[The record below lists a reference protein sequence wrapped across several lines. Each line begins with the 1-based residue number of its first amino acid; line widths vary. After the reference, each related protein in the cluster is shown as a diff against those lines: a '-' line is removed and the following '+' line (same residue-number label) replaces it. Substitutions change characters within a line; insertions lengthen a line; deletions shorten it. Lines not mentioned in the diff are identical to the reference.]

1 MKQRNFFG
9 AVALIIVGIVF
20 GVILVTSL
28 GGVRPDYADTQIG
41 AASPPIQQV
50 QNTNVQSFT
59 NSFIEVA
66 KKVTP
71 SIVQINVVTTV
82 KAPKIEGPFKF
93 FFQHPKI
100 PDQKNEG
107 EGSGVIISK
116 DGYILTNNHV
126 VKNADHVTVMLSNKE
141 TYTAKVIGTDPMT
154 DLGVIKID
162 ADNLPAAY
170 LGDSDKLQIGQWVMA
185 IGNPLGYLNSTVT
198 AGIISAHGRNLNLI
212 RDDKGYGIENFIQTD
227 AAINPGSSG
236 GALVDLN
243 GAVVGINSAIA
254 TNGYSGSYIGYGFA
268 IPINLAKVVASDLI
282 KNGKVNRGYIGV
294 MIAPVDAAKAKALG
308 LKHPKGVFV
317 NSLVKDGSAEAAG
330 IEPGDVI
337 LSVDDKVVNEPN
349 ELQSLIARQRAGD
362 TIRLKLFRDGETIY
376 KDVVLKSR
384 DNKDAVEVSNKSK
397 DSKERSLDSDRLSFD
412 NLGLSVRNL
421 HDAEYDKYNVDYG
434 VMITSVK
441 RYTPAYDQRLS
452 KDLIITEVN
461 KKKIKSVSDLADILD
476 AKKGDAVLMKVVF
489 PNGNVNFVGLE
500 IPKDK

>member
-1 MKQRNFFG
+1 MKKRNFFG
-9 AVALIIVGIVF
+9 AISLIIIGVVF
-20 GVILVTSL
+20 GIILVSSL
-28 GGVRPDYADTQIG
+28 GGVRPDYAEAQIG
-41 AASPPIQQV
+41 AASPPFQQV
-50 QNTNVQSFT
+50 QNTNIKNFS

-93 FFQHPKI
+93 FFQHPQI
-100 PDQKNEG
+100 PDKKGEG

-126 VKNADHVTVMLSNKE
+126 VKNAEHVQVMLSDKE
-141 TYTAKVIGTDPMT
+141 TYNAKVIGTDPLT
-154 DLGVIKID
+154 DLAIIKID

-198 AGIISAHGRNLNLI
+198 AGIISARGRNLNLI

-243 GAVVGINSAIA
+243 GAVVGINAAIA
-254 TNGYSGSYIGYGFA
+254 TNGLSGSYIGYGFA
-268 IPINLAKVVASDLI
+268 IPINLAKSVASDLI

-308 LKHPKGVFV
+308 LKLPKGVFV
-317 NSLVKDGSAEAAG
+317 NSLVKGGSAESAG
-330 IEPGDVI
+330 IKPGDVI

-349 ELQSLIARQRAGD
+349 ELQSLIARQKAGD
-362 TIRLKLFRDGETIY
+362 TIRLKIFRDGETIY

-384 DNKDAVEVSNKSK
+384 DNQDAVEVSSNSES
-397 DSKERSLDSDRLSFD
+397 SKERSLDSDRLSFD
-412 NLGLSVRNL
+412 NIGLSVRNL
-421 HDAEYDKYNVDYG
+421 HDSEYDKYNVDYG

-441 RYTPAYDQRLS
+441 PYTPAYEQRLS
-452 KDLIITEVN
+452 KGLVITKVN
-461 KKKIKSVSDLADILD
+461 KKKIKTVSDLADILD
-476 AKKGDAVLMKVVF
+476 SKKGGAVLMKVVL

-500 IPKDK
+500 IPKNK

>member
-1 MKQRNFFG
+1 MKRRSFFG
-9 AVALIIVGIVF
+9 ALSLVIVGIVF
-20 GVILVTSL
+20 GVILVSSM
-28 GGVRPDYADTQIG
+28 GGIRSDYADTQVG
-41 AASPPIQQV
+41 AANPPFRQV
-50 QNTNVQSFT
+50 KSNLAEFN
-59 NSFIEVA
+59 NSFVEVA

-71 SIVQINVVTTV
+71 SIVQINVVSTA

-93 FFQHPKI
+93 FFKHPDI
-100 PDQKNEG
+100 PDRKNQG

-126 VKNADHVTVMLSNKE
+126 VKNAEHVTVMLSNKE
-141 TYTAKVIGTDPMT
+141 KYDAKVIGTDPMT

-162 ADNLPAAY
+162 AKNLPAAY

-198 AGIISAHGRNLNLI
+198 AGIISARGRNLNLI
-212 RDDKGYGIENFIQTD
+212 QNDKGYGIENFIQTD

-236 GALVDLN
+236 GALVDLS

-268 IPINLAKVVASDLI
+268 IPINLAKFVAKDLI
-282 KNGKVNRGYIGV
+282 ANGKVNRGYIGV
-294 MIAPVDAAKAKALG
+294 MIASVDAAKAKALG
-308 LKHPKGVFV
+308 LKLPKGVFV
-317 NSLVKDGSAEAAG
+317 NSLVKGGSAESAG
-330 IEPGDVI
+330 IEPGDVV

-362 TIRLKLFRDGETIY
+362 TIRLKLFRDGEIIY

-384 DNKDAVEVSNKSK
+384 DNKDAVEVSSNSK
-397 DSKERSLDSDRLSFD
+397 GSKERSLDSDRLSFD
-412 NLGLSVRNL
+412 NIGLSVRNL

-441 RYTPAYDQRLS
+441 QYTPASEQRLS
-452 KDLIITEVN
+452 KDLVITEVN

-476 AKKGDAVLMKVVF
+476 AKKGDAVLIKVVY